1 MKRNL
6 LLIFTFFL
14 CFTIASCTAED
25 SINFNP
31 PIIDNPQL
39 PYLLVNKGLAFKG
52 IDKSQLIQGTHSSWT
67 HATVDYDK
75 EINKFIVFY
84 NIKRAHEIVNCR
96 VAMRFKLPNGSFGDL
111 QIVAD
116 KLSEDFSCKTQ
127 ASGIAANKDYISL
140 IEVIT
145 NSTGKTQGTDIYR
158 SKDKGKTWSVQNLLV
173 YEGGI
178 KKPFLGIVEGFLVL
192 QSGRILTLGL
202 YKKQTRILYS
212 DDNGYTWNYT
222 SMPNLSGYLYEPAW
236 CELSDGTIICYM
248 RATVG
253 ENRKTKIPAYF
264 TRSFDNGLTWELPIP
279 SKSITNMTEAN
290 GHLFYHKDIKK
301 VEFIY
306 HSRFAESDG
315 YSSIY
320 QCAAKEND
328 AKNDNMGEQHR
339 IHHLPPQDGIGDS
352 GYIGGAISSDNIMNI
367 FYYAGTWQ
375 NADIYYMEGK
385 KNSEYYK

>member
-1 MKRNL
+1 MKRNI

-14 CFTIASCTAED
+14 CFTIASCTVED

-39 PYLLVNKGLAFKG
+39 PYLLVNKGVAFKG
-52 IDKSQLIQGTHSSWT
+52 LDKRQLIQGKHSSWT
-67 HATVDYDK
+67 HATVAYDK
-75 EINKFIVFY
+75 EINKFIIFY
-84 NIKRAHEIVNCR
+84 DIKNAHEVINNK
-96 VAMRFKLPNGSFGDL
+96 VAMRFKSPTGDFSNL

-116 KLSEDFSCKTQ
+116 RLSEGISCKTQ
-127 ASGIAANKDYISL
+127 ASGIATNGDYISL
-140 IEVIT
+140 VVNLN
-145 NSTGKTQGTDIYR
+145 NSLAKTESTDVYR
-158 SKDKGKTWSVQNLLV
+158 SKDKGRTWSIQHLMVK
-173 YEGGI
+173 ESGI
-178 KKPFLGIVEGFLVL
+178 MKPFLGWVEGFLVL
-192 QSGRILTLGL
+192 KSGRILTLGL
-202 YKKQTRILYS
+202 YQKQARVLYS
-212 DDNGYTWNYT
+212 DDNGYSWNYA
-222 SMPNLSGYLYEPAW
+222 SMPKCYHFEPAW

-352 GYIGGAISSDNIMNI
+352 GYIGGAISSYNIMNI